1 LSVCPDLAPSAC
13 GFWNKV
19 DTVSRQKN
27 AFQPVT
33 PERWDDFKTLFGE
46 RGAVG
51 GCWCMWFRLKRSEFE
66 AQKGEINK
74 QSMHQIV
81 DSGEVPGILA
91 YAEGQPVGWCSVAPR
106 EAFPVLDRSWVL
118 KRVDDQPVWSIVC
131 FFIAKAFR
139 QQGLSRQLLDAALE
153 YAHEHGAKIVEGYPV
168 DPKKD
173 STPDVFAYT
182 GLASTF
188 LQAGFVEVARRS
200 ETRPFMR
207 YYFDP
212 SE

>member
-1 LSVCPDLAPSAC
+1 M
-13 GFWNKV
+13 
-19 DTVSRQKN
+19 SRQEY

-33 PERWDDFKTLFGE
+33 PELWDDFEMLFGE

-66 AQKGEINK
+66 ARKGEENK
-74 QSMHQIV
+74 RSMHQIV
-81 DSGEVPGILA
+81 DRGEVPGILA

-131 FFIAKAFR
+131 FFIAKPFR
-139 QQGLSRQLLDAALE
+139 QQGLSSKLLDAALE
-153 YAHEHGAKIVEGYPV
+153 YAREQGANIVEGYPV
-168 DPKKD
+168 DPKKG

-200 ETRPFMR
+200 ETRPLMR

-212 SE
+212 VAN